1 MRPVRLED
9 RGQAAGDAV
18 ASSTPVIP
26 TFTQS
31 VSALADWWNGS
42 NFDLD

>member
-18 ASSTPVIP
+18 ASTPVIP